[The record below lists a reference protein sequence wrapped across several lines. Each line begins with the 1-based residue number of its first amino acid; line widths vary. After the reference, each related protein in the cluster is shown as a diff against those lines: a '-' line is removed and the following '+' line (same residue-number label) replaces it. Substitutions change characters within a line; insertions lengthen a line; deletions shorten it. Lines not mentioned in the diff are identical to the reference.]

1 MMPPTAERQHGATA
15 HLMAGLN
22 GAGKSTLARR
32 LQHDCPAVRFS
43 LDEWM
48 LRLYRISYDDDRY
61 PELSMRCQDL
71 IWDSAQQVLATGT
84 DVVLDWNLWSRARR
98 ETWRDKVAEAGHHAV
113 LHYVSVQVETA
124 IEQVE
129 RRRREET
136 PHAHVLDAEAV
147 RHLARLFEPPTPEEG
162 IEVHIVEG

>member
-1 MMPPTAERQHGATA
+1 MTSPAGAPHRATA

-22 GAGKSTLARR
+22 GAGKTTYARK
-32 LQHDCPAVRFS
+32 LQQECPAVRFS

-48 LRLYRISYDDDRY
+48 LRLYRLPYDDVRY
-61 PELSMRCQDL
+61 PELSARCQDL
-71 IWDSAQQVLATGT
+71 IWDSAQQVLATAT
-84 DVVLDWNLWSRARR
+84 EVVLDWNLWSRARR

-124 IEQVE
+124 IEHVE